1 MKVARSRRAKVLFN
15 EASDYEGEKHSARG
29 KPEYSGR
36 KIPDDCSQ
44 PILRHQYSLIRGDT
58 QFSQEI
64 HHGRIATSKN
74 KKRGSRS
81 CRVVPQLRSA

>member
-36 KIPDDCSQ
+36 KFPMIVASQFYGTNIP
-44 PILRHQYSLIRGDT
+44 
-58 QFSQEI
+58 
-64 HHGRIATSKN
+64 
-74 KKRGSRS
+74 
-81 CRVVPQLRSA
+81 

>member
-1 MKVARSRRAKVLFN
+1 MVLFN
-15 EASDYEGEKHSARG
+15 EASDYEGEKHSARASRNTAEE
-29 KPEYSGR
+29 KF
-36 KIPDDCSQ
+36 PDDCSQ
-44 PILRHQYSLIRGDT
+44 PILRHQYSLIRVDS

-81 CRVVPQLRSA
+81 CRVISQLRSV